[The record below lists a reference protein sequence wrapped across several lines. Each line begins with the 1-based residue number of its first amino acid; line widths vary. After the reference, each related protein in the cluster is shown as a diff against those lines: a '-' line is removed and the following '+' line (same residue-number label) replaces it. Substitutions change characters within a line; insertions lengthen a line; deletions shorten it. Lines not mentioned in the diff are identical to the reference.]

1 MRALVAFVVLCAWS
15 AAGAAEAPWPTA
27 AERARLEQALG
38 QAADRPV
45 ATVTWARRVA
55 QPKKGPT
62 LVLLAGETSTAP
74 AGDPKAR
81 REGVLALA
89 VLDDKGATVRDR
101 LRTPLPETLTW
112 RFPATGDLDG
122 DAQPD
127 VVAEWEEAGNG
138 VRRSG
143 IAIARTA
150 PPGLTFLE
158 LAGARQDDRADV
170 ACFVPVAGQRGQALV
185 IQRRTAA
192 GEDAL
197 QLLLPLPDG
206 HYGDGRVYA
215 ALIESPGTEKD
226 AVARWRDVF
235 SIREPDAA
243 RVRQSA
249 RGACPAPGILL
260 RAGSLGGKA
269 DGGLS
274 ILGPLA
280 VSASAVEQAVRRLG
294 KRAPRALLVIALGN

>member
-1 MRALVAFVVLCAWS
+1 MVCAWS
-15 AAGAAEAPWPTA
+15 VAGAAEAPWPSD

-38 QAADRPV
+38 QAAGRPV
-45 ATVTWARRVA
+45 AKVAWARPIAR
-55 QPKKGPT
+55 PKKGPA
-62 LVLLAGETSTAP
+62 LVLLAGETATAP

-89 VLDDKGATVRDR
+89 TLDDKGAAVRDR
-101 LRTPLPETLTW
+101 LRTPPPETLTW
-112 RFPATGDLDG
+112 KFPATADLDG

-127 VVAEWEEAGNG
+127 AVAEWEEAGNG

-143 IAIARTA
+143 IAIARTS
-150 PPGLTFLE
+150 PPGLTFIE
-158 LAGARQDDRADV
+158 LTGTRQTDSADV
-170 ACFVPVAGQRGQALV
+170 ACFVPVGGQKGQALIV
-185 IQRRTAA
+185 QRRTAT
-192 GEDAL
+192 GGDAL
-197 QLLLPLPDG
+197 QVLLPLPDG

-226 AVARWRDVF
+226 ALARWRDVF
-235 SIREPDAA
+235 SIREPAAA
-243 RVRQSA
+243 RARQSG

-260 RAGSLGGKA
+260 RSGSLGGKA

-280 VSASAVEQAVRRLG
+280 VSAPAVEQAVRRLG
-294 KRAPRALLVIALGN
+294 ARAPRALLVIALGE

>member
-1 MRALVAFVVLCAWS
+1 VALLVVCAWS
-15 AAGAAEAPWPTA
+15 AGRAAEAPWPTDA
-27 AERARLEQALG
+27 ARARLEQALA
-38 QAADRPV
+38 QAAARPV
-45 ATVTWARRVA
+45 ARVVWARPIARPA
-55 QPKKGPT
+55 KGPS
-62 LVLLAGETSTAP
+62 LVLFAGETATAP

-89 VLDDKGATVRDR
+89 TLDEKGAAVRDR
-101 LRTPLPETLTW
+101 LRTPLPDTLTW
-112 RFPATGDLDG
+112 TFPATADLDG
-122 DAQPD
+122 DGQPD
-127 VVAEWEEAGNG
+127 AVAEWEEAGNG

-150 PPGLTFLE
+150 PPGLTFIE
-158 LAGARQDDRADV
+158 LAGPRQTDRADV
-170 ACFVPVAGQRGQALV
+170 ACFVPVDGQRGRALV

-192 GEDAL
+192 GGDAL
-197 QLLLPLPDG
+197 QVLLPLSDG

-215 ALIESPGTEKD
+215 ALIESPGTDKD
-226 AVARWRDVF
+226 ALARWRDVF

-243 RVRQSA
+243 RARQSA

-260 RAGSLGGKA
+260 RSGAVGGRA

-280 VSASAVEQAVRRLG
+280 VSAPAVEQAVRRLG
-294 KRAPRALLVIALGN
+294 KRAPRALLVIAVGE